1 MRRGTWVR
9 QAGFSTEL
17 KMDIHYVPIGVFP
30 GMGGK
35 VPACYVNVALI
46 NVLQHSEDPRVRAL
60 FEGRGPLA
68 ARLKAAASK
77 IGFQLDPKMH
87 EKNEEGSWHQQV
99 RNFWGRP
106 NEGLQA
112 LTELRERCCT
122 VVKKGAW
129 AAALRLLLLAWLRAS
144 CQGWL

>member
-17 KMDIHYVPIGVFP
+17 KTGIHYVPFGLFP
-30 GMGGK
+30 MGGK
-35 VPACYVNVALI
+35 IPSCCLNVTLI

-87 EKNEEGSWHQQV
+87 EKNEEGSWHQQL